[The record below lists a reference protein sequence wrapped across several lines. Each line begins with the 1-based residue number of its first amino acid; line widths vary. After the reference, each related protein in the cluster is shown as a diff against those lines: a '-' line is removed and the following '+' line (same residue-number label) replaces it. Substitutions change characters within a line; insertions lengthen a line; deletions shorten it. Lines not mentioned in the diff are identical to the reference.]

1 MGISKLTGSPPRGFW
16 EVAILNESYWMNQI
30 ILLEFCSGFSD
41 VLHVTGNNKSIDG
54 DIRKNKKLTIF
65 DNFQYYFGNV

>member
-1 MGISKLTGSPPRGFW
+1 VGISKLTGSPPRGPPRGFW

-41 VLHVTGNNKSIDG
+41 VLHVTGNNKSINIG
-54 DIRKNKKLTIF
+54 ILEKTK
-65 DNFQYYFGNV
+65 YW

>member
-1 MGISKLTGSPPRGFW
+1 VGISKLTGSPPRGFW

-41 VLHVTGNNKSIDG
+41 VLHVSGNNRSIN
-54 DIRKNKKLTIF
+54 IENLEYQKKTRHW
-65 DNFQYYFGNV
+65 